1 MQELYQSYLDT
12 RWILHLNFCKSTCQ
26 ISEIFLILDCMSV
39 CKKNKKRYDQKKML
53 QMVFNELPVIS
64 RSTHCNYCY
73 ILFSINKKPHFL

>member
-64 RSTHCNYCY
+64 RSTEITVISYFPL
-73 ILFSINKKPHFL
+73 IKKPIFL

>member
-39 CKKNKKRYDQKKML
+39 CKKTKKRYDPKKML

-64 RSTHCNYCY
+64 
-73 ILFSINKKPHFL
+73 